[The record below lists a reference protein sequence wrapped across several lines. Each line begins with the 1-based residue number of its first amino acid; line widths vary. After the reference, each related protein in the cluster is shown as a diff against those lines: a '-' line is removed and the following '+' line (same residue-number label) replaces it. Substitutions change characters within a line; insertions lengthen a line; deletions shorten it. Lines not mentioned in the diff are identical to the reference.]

1 MQLLK
6 NSYLLRLLRRSSSE
20 ILDIFG
26 SVLYYSFLLLL
37 LAENFS
43 KLSTSEISTVVLQN
57 CKLILLAITRILSKN
72 VSLLYIVSTAPLLE
86 GIGVVVGV
94 KKEDIQQ
101 FCGKGGVDDIIERA
115 KWETGDHIWRGF
127 GVFRESSYTF
137 SLKNVIWLT
146 IYVQTERCITCYFS
160 FMFWAYFGCSGLLP
174 SNKLCLSSFNACQCI
189 LVIAQWWMQYDKYF
203 PSILYYATN
212 LKYILWNICYI
223 TCDCRAMTS
232 LSLTQKLISLVQ

>member
-115 KWETGDHIWRGF
+115 KWETGDHIWREF

-137 SLKNVIWLT
+137 SLKNVI
-146 IYVQTERCITCYFS
+146 
-160 FMFWAYFGCSGLLP
+160 
-174 SNKLCLSSFNACQCI
+174 
-189 LVIAQWWMQYDKYF
+189 
-203 PSILYYATN
+203 
-212 LKYILWNICYI
+212 
-223 TCDCRAMTS
+223 
-232 LSLTQKLISLVQ
+232 